1 MIDPLLLERFVTHWV
16 REFLTVEYSQ
26 LGDWAPCPYAHM
38 ARWTT
43 QVGTDDLAA
52 DIIRVADTWDNQWDV
67 VILAY
72 DPTAVTPAEL
82 TDIVT
87 QANQSLLVPVNLIAL
102 EDHPMDPEIVNGVV
116 FNNGLYALIMIQPYD
131 RLARATKMLKKTDY
145 YASWPREYYQQVV
158 ADRERLSGLV
168 TNQSQDHDE
177 IRPH

>member
-1 MIDPLLLERFVTHWV
+1 
-16 REFLTVEYSQ
+16 
-26 LGDWAPCPYAHM
+26 M